1 MSRDDC
7 DACDE
12 EFAKLHGQIATLK
25 TALISD
31 RSKLLFLFKDRIFGM
46 PETIIGSDRFKE
58 NAINKL
64 AQEYPEIAW
73 EEKK

>member
-46 PETIIGSDRFKE
+46 PEIIIGSDRFKE

-64 AQEYPEIAW
+64 AQEYPEIFV
-73 EEKK
+73 EEK